1 MNGVAIDW
9 GSNLSYARLC
19 TIAVSN
25 KSTRASVTGVNGVHT
40 GGAVDGLSSC
50 VYSNLLNVSGHSG
63 VKVSHL
69 FNFNITGMN
78 VFSDG

>member
-1 MNGVAIDW
+1 MPSLLVTRVPA
-9 GSNLSYARLC
+9 
-19 TIAVSN
+19 
-25 KSTRASVTGVNGVHT
+25 RASVTGVNGVHT
-40 GGAVDGLSSC
+40 GGAVDGLSRC